1 MMRKPYPIPRMST
14 FRGAESTHENWNWIE
29 NWNCFQTSCPLV
41 NRKLVANARG
51 RCGLLKCCQCVLL
64 FFRLNYSNVKSLCW
78 LPCAR
83 LHSNTQFEAKV
94 RELLK
99 DRLILRAALYS
110 HNRKTRLPLAVRR
123 GSYWLVIAIWIS
135 VCYCVHHAIMRV
147 FQCLL
152 LLIKIDV
159 SYRLI
164 TLGDLFVFDLSR
176 HSNCVPSCRLWI
188 TLFVGK
194 PSLGSVT
201 NN

>member
-1 MMRKPYPIPRMST
+1 MKIEIELKIEQAAPWWTGNWLQTHVGAMGCLSWMLPTRFVV
-14 FRGAESTHENWNWIE
+14 FR
-29 NWNCFQTSCPLV
+29 F
-41 NRKLVANARG
+41 K
-51 RCGLLKCCQCVLL
+51 
-64 FFRLNYSNVKSLCW
+64 YSNIKSLCW
-78 LPCAR
+78 LPCSR

-99 DRLILRAALYS
+99 DRLDLESRPIFSR
-110 HNRKTRLPLAVRR
+110 
-123 GSYWLVIAIWIS
+123 IS
-135 VCYCVHHAIMRV
+135 CLLLCSSCDHACFR
-147 FQCLL
+147 CLL

-159 SYRLI
+159 SNRLI

-201 NN
+201 TN

>member
-1 MMRKPYPIPRMST
+1 MMGKLYPIPRMST

-29 NWNCFQTSCPLV
+29 NWNCFQTSCSLV

-99 DRLILRAALYS
+99 DRLDLESSAIFSQQKNKTALGS
-110 HNRKTRLPLAVRR
+110 TAGFLLA
-123 GSYWLVIAIWIS
+123 
-135 VCYCVHHAIMRV
+135 CYCDLDILFATVFIMRSCV
-147 FQCLL
+147 FS
-152 LLIKIDV
+152 V
-159 SYRLI
+159 
-164 TLGDLFVFDLSR
+164 FVVVD
-176 HSNCVPSCRLWI
+176 
-188 TLFVGK
+188 
-194 PSLGSVT
+194 
-201 NN
+201 